1 MYLVG
6 HQPKD
11 IWFQL
16 HVQHRLGN
24 LYQVI
29 VDFVGSTST
38 TTISKDEELEKEN
51 FSNEEW
57 DEFVKEM
64 ALNKE

>member
-6 HQPKD
+6 HEPTD
-11 IWFQL
+11 IWFP
-16 HVQHRLGN
+16 VQHRLGI
-24 LYQVI
+24 LSQVI
-29 VDFVGSTST
+29 VDFVGSTAA
-38 TTISKDEELEKEN
+38 TITSKDEEMEKEH

>member
-6 HQPKD
+6 HIPTD
-11 IWFQL
+11 IWFPVL
-16 HVQHRLGN
+16 HRLGN

-29 VDFVGSTST
+29 VDFVGSTAT
-38 TTISKDEELEKEN
+38 TTISKDEEMEKEH